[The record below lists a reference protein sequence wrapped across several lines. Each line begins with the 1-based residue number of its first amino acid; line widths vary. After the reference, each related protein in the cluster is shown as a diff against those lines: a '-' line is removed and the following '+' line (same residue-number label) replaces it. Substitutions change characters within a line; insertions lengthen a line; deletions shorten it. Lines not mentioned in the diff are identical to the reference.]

1 VAEALL
7 TVSNV
12 ETYYGPIMALRGV
25 SFAVPA
31 GAIVTILGANG
42 AGKTTI
48 LKTVSGV
55 MDPQKGTITLE
66 GRQIQGLDPDRVA
79 RLGLSHV
86 PEGREVFPFLTV
98 RENLRMGAYTRR
110 DADGVARDLEMVAEY
125 FPVLAARAEQRAGS
139 LSGGEQ
145 QMLAIARSLLTG
157 PELLLLD
164 EPSQGLAPL
173 VVETVMGTVRELK
186 RERVSML
193 LVEQNAEMA
202 LGLADRVYIIDH
214 GTIVF
219 EGTPDALRADHQITT
234 TYLGVGG

>member
-1 VAEALL
+1 MILDIRGID
-7 TVSNV
+7 
-12 ETYYGPIMALRGV
+12 TYYGLGHILHSLSLHVDEGEVVAL
-25 SFAVPA
+25 
-31 GAIVTILGANG
+31 LGRNG
-42 AGKTTI
+42 AGKTTTLRSI
-48 LKTVSGV
+48 TGLTPPRSGEIAY
-55 MDPQKGTITLE
+55 KGANIA
-66 GRQIQGLDPDRVA
+66 GLPAHRIS
-79 RLGLSHV
+79 RLGIALV
-86 PEGREVFPFLTV
+86 PETRGIFSYLTA
-98 RENLRMGAYTRR
+98 RENLEIARR
-110 DADGVARDLEMVAEY
+110 PSSPWPMESVLER
-125 FPVLAARAEQRAGS
+125 FPKLRELLDRKGRL

>member
-1 VAEALL
+1 VAEPLL

-55 MDPQKGTITLE
+55 MDPQKGSITLE

-145 QMLAIARSLLTG
+145 QMLAIARALMAR
-157 PELLLLD
+157 PKVMLLD
-164 EPSQGLAPL
+164 EPSLGLAPVVVDEVYDAIGAIAESGVSVL
-173 VVETVMGTVRELK
+173 VVEQDVPRALAVSRRAYLLSEGRVVTTGTPAELTDSAEVRRTV
-186 RERVSML
+186 
-193 LVEQNAEMA
+193 
-202 LGLADRVYIIDH
+202 LGL
-214 GTIVF
+214 
-219 EGTPDALRADHQITT
+219 
-234 TYLGVGG
+234 